1 MVQPIN
7 YILQGR
13 DPVEALFQ
21 GVNQGIG
28 MRQAEQGMDL
38 AAAQNARAEAQE
50 AREAEMQP
58 YRLRQAEQGLA
69 AGELSMEAQR
79 QNMAAAEEKRQR
91 QAAFRDAM
99 TGLSEMG
106 NEATFEDYQR
116 VTMQFPEFGQAL
128 GETWDRLDDNRKRG
142 VSTRLGQIGAAIKSG
157 NIELAKKLT
166 DEYSEA
172 ATNSGDA
179 ASAATAESISKL
191 LDVDPKAAYSTLGMT
206 AAALGLDW
214 AKDLFGS
221 AKVGAQ
227 EILADGTIIQS
238 TDKGPRV
245 FSADGRVLTGQD
257 ATDAIRAGREFG
269 VDVEGR
275 KTASRET
282 GKLQTQAELGAA
294 ASQAKKLGELTIEEG
309 GKAYEALGK
318 VNANI
323 GTLQTAIDAIDNG
336 AKTGAVQRYFPNIS
350 QSSAELQNAMDRL
363 GLDVIGSV
371 TFGAL
376 SEGEMRLAMETAVPR
391 NLDEV
396 ALRDWLARKKEAQE
410 KAADALYN
418 AARYLTTPGNTLN
431 SWLEEQQAA
440 PQQPAAPA
448 QAEVPAPVDEDR
460 AFIMEMMQLRNSG
473 QSMSPEQRARLKEI
487 QARRGGN

>member
-50 AREAEMQP
+50 ARAAEMQP

-106 NEATFEDYQR
+106 SEATFEDYQR

-128 GETWDRLDDNRKRG
+128 GETWDRLDENRKRG

-179 ASAATAESISKL
+179 ASAATAQSISKL

-214 AKDLFGS
+214 AKDLFGTGS
-221 AKVGAQ
+221 ATRKVIDYGNGV
-227 EILADGTIIQS
+227 I
-238 TDKGPRV
+238 
-245 FSADGRVLTGQD
+245 GRVTDQGLVV
-257 ATDAIRAGREFG
+257 TDAAGNVYEGAEAQSVIDAAEQSRIAAEREINAARAG
-269 VDVEGR
+269 GR
-275 KTASRET
+275 ASVQLET
-282 GKLQTQAELGAA
+282 GEEIKRREARGGVVGKGEGENEVLLAEMERSLPGLREVAG
-294 ASQAKKLGELTIEEG
+294 QLGELADQATYTYG
-309 GKAYEALGK
+309 GRL
-318 VNANI
+318 
-323 GTLQTAIDAIDNG
+323 IDEIVRQSGFGESERSIARAKYIAVVDNQ
-336 AKTGAVQRYFPNIS
+336 VLPLLRQ
-350 QSSAELQNAMDRL
+350 
-363 GLDVIGSV
+363 
-371 TFGAL
+371 TFGAAFTAA
-376 SEGEMRLAMETAVPR
+376 EGDRLRATLGDPDASPGAKKAKLEAFIEQKERDVR
-391 NLDEV
+391 
-396 ALRDWLARKKEAQE
+396 ALR
-410 KAADALYN
+410 
-418 AARYLTTPGNTLN
+418 
-431 SWLEEQQAA
+431 EQQAA

-448 QAEVPAPVDEDR
+448 QPEAPTPVDEDR